1 MGKRKIE
8 DGKWKSEKRK
18 AKSEKR
24 KAKSEKRKAK
34 SEKRKAKSEKRKAKS
49 EKRKA
54 RRHTWVSLD
63 LRSFGPG
70 RLGPQDDRLVSGARA
85 EKRRQ
90 GAALHERRPQEK
102 SDPKRKANPRPTL
115 TKRGWGTR
123 KPVRNPRAQSGVTVQ
138 QKRTQEKSARFGKR
152 PLQGEGKSQNGPP
165 QKAAPTRERE
175 TQEPT

>member
-1 MGKRKIE
+1 
-8 DGKWKSEKRK
+8 
-18 AKSEKR
+18 
-24 KAKSEKRKAK
+24 
-34 SEKRKAKSEKRKAKS
+34 
-49 EKRKA
+49 
-54 RRHTWVSLD
+54 LD

-90 GAALHERRPQEK
+90 GAALHERRTQAE

-138 QKRTQEKSARFGKR
+138 QKANPREKR
-152 PLQGEGKSQNGPP
+152 PLRKAASTGRRKKPERTASEGGPYTRKRNPRTDLKVGHYKGEPKRKAPASALRFAQGKRAAATKANPRERP
-165 QKAAPTRERE
+165 QKITPCGSWGL
-175 TQEPT
+175 PW